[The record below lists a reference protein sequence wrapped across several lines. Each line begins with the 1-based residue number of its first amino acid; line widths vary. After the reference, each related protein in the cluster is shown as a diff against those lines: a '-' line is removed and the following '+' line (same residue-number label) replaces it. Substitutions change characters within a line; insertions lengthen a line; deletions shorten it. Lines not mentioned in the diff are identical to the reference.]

1 MRSDTKKKQM
11 EQRIRADVPLSVI
24 YKDIQKDLERVEQ
37 TLKTFAESN
46 NKLIAE
52 VNSYIF
58 EKKGKR
64 IRPALLLLAAN
75 LMEYAGDEHI
85 ETCSLV
91 EALHTASL
99 IHDDIIDN
107 SDLRRG
113 KKTVHAR
120 WGANITVLLGDYL
133 YIKTIGRSLSSSFP
147 EIVRVLTD
155 TSIQMIEGELLEYS
169 LSRNLD
175 ITEEQYFEIIYKK
188 TAALFAASVR
198 LGGILG
204 GADKKKEGYLEE
216 YGAQFGMAFQIIDD
230 LLDYTGD
237 EKKLGKPVLSD
248 LTEGRITLPLIYSL
262 NNGNKADRREIRKL
276 IQEKESAADYKQRI
290 LSLLRSNGSL
300 DKAYQ
305 KAESFSRAAQ
315 EAVSHFPESD
325 FRRALTMISDYILT
339 RNQ

>member
-1 MRSDTKKKQM
+1 MKQHIRNDTS
-11 EQRIRADVPLSVI
+11 LNLI

-37 TLKTFAESN
+37 RLKTFSDSDN
-46 NKLIAE
+46 ILINE
-52 VNSYIF
+52 VHSYIF

-64 IRPALLLLAAN
+64 IRPALLLLSSN
-75 LMEYAGDEHI
+75 LLNDTGDDHI
-85 ETCSLV
+85 EICSLV

-107 SDLRRG
+107 SELRRG

-147 EIVRVLTD
+147 EVIRILTD
-155 TSIQMIEGELLEYS
+155 TSILMIEGELIEYS
-169 LSRNLD
+169 MSHNLN
-175 ITEEQYFEIIYKK
+175 ISEEQYFDIIYKK
-188 TAALFAASVR
+188 TAALFAATCR
-198 LGGILG
+198 LGGVLNG
-204 GADKKKEGYLEE
+204 GSDGQLADLEE

-237 EKKLGKPVLSD
+237 EKKMGKPVLSD

-262 NNGNKADRREIRKL
+262 NNGNRTEQEQIKKFIR
-276 IQEKESAADYKQRI
+276 EKESVPDYKQKI
-290 LSLLRSNGSL
+290 LSILRSNGSL

-305 KAESFSRAAQ
+305 KAESFSRLAQ
-315 EAVSHFPESD
+315 KAVGRFPKSD
-325 FRRALTMISDYILT
+325 FRRALTEISDYILT
-339 RNQ
+339 RNK